1 MRIFAIRLLAF
12 LVIVAVVP
20 AAAQDCTLN
29 TITGTYVF
37 RYTGE
42 SFLGGMPQPPTAE
55 PGSGTLPVHSAGLYA
70 SGVIVGVFTIHADAS
85 VDFKY
90 WSTIGSWSSMRT
102 GVTATGRI
110 LDIAP
115 DRTDEGVVLGCVGTV
130 EYQPFGTSL
139 VHKDKFFVLENGR
152 EIRSLPVETPAFPTV
167 ASLGVAHRIHRS
179 GDAAPRCAAN
189 ASRGSNLLT
198 CPGPLFNPTGEFQTV
213 GSAAVIDL
221 RILENGMM
229 TGFLHN
235 RSASQVTSTP
245 LNGFRQLNTDCTG
258 EGWFSAPQFA
268 PGAIIRYMFVLYDE
282 GKRGFALPLELYYEN
297 TKTTVAYPP
306 ISCDMTRAIE

>member
-1 MRIFAIRLLAF
+1 MRSLAISLLAF
-12 LVIVAVVP
+12 LVMVAVLP
-20 AAAQDCTLN
+20 AAAQDCSLN

-42 SFLGGMPQPPTAE
+42 SFLGGLPAPPSAE
-55 PGSGTLPVHSAGLYA
+55 PGPGTIPVHSAGLYA
-70 SGVIVGVFTIHADAS
+70 SGVIVGVFTIHPDAS

-102 GVTATGRI
+102 GVTASGRI

-115 DRTDEGVVLGCVGTV
+115 DRTEDGVVLGCAGIV

-139 VHKDKFFVLENGR
+139 VHKDKFFVLDNGR

-179 GDAAPRCAAN
+179 GDTAPRCSAN
-189 ASRGSNLLT
+189 SSRGSNLLT
-198 CPGPLFNPTGEFQTV
+198 CPGPLFSPTGAFQTV
-213 GSAAVIDL
+213 GSAAVIDV
-221 RILENGMM
+221 RILENGIM
-229 TGFLHN
+229 TGALHN

-245 LNGFRQLNTDCTG
+245 LKGYREVNADCTG

-282 GKRGFALPLELYYEN
+282 GKQGFALPLELYYEN
-297 TKTTVAYPP
+297 SKTTVAYPP
-306 ISCDMTRAIE
+306 VSCDMTRVSE